1 MILPYVLNV
10 SGIGLGLNDGTSHG
24 YSGNKLGG
32 GLGEVVSPQE
42 QTSPY
47 FQLRE
52 KSKCIEYIG
61 KCKFW
66 SKTSPEFSGREK

>member
-1 MILPYVLNV
+1 MTQNNIEWPGRLR
-10 SGIGLGLNDGTSHG
+10 

-32 GLGEVVSPQE
+32 DLGEIVSLQE

-52 KSKCIEYIG
+52 KKSKCIEYIG
-61 KCKFW
+61 KSDFQ
-66 SKTSPEFSGREK
+66 SKTSP

>member
-1 MILPYVLNV
+1 MPESKQTLACLEDFIK
-10 SGIGLGLNDGTSHG
+10 ITT
-24 YSGNKLGG
+24 GNKLGG
-32 GLGEVVSPQE
+32 DLGELVSLQE

-61 KCKFW
+61 KSKFP
-66 SKTSPEFSGREK
+66 SKTSPLFS